1 MSPNTF
7 QMRRQVGPA
16 ALHALRCPLSMGC
29 VWECRGGGVAVRGDG
44 RERREPDS
52 RSSSRNREQLRLCRP
67 VGQQLCSLGGV
78 RQPASAVA
86 LVRVGGVVQSWWID
100 LGVGEHS
107 GLFAPEKFHRSP
119 A

>member
-1 MSPNTF
+1 M
-7 QMRRQVGPA
+7 
-16 ALHALRCPLSMGC
+16 
-29 VWECRGGGVAVRGDG
+29 AVRSDG

-52 RSSSRNREQLRLCRP
+52 RSSRSREQLRLCRP

-78 RQPASAVA
+78 CQPASAVA

-100 LGVGEHS
+100 LSVGEHS